1 MKTILRRKDNT
12 SICCLSINQRHTV
25 FTVKTK
31 VIGLTVACSLL
42 VIGLFIIISTL

>member
-1 MKTILRRKDNT
+1 MKTILRRKDDT
-12 SICCLSINQRHTV
+12 SICCPSINQRHTT

-42 VIGLFIIISTL
+42 VVGLFIMIMA

>member
-12 SICCLSINQRHTV
+12 SIYCPSVNQRHAP

-31 VIGLTVACSLL
+31 VIALTIAYTLL
-42 VIGLFIIISTL
+42 VVGFFIMMVTA

>member
-12 SICCLSINQRHTV
+12 SIFCPSVRRRHAP

-31 VIGLTVACSLL
+31 VIELTVACILIA
-42 VIGLFIIISTL
+42 VGIFIMTIAQ

>member
-12 SICCLSINQRHTV
+12 SICCPPANQPHAA

-31 VIGLTVACSLL
+31 VIGVTVACILIM
-42 VIGLFIIISTL
+42 VGFFIIFIVQ

>member
-12 SICCLSINQRHTV
+12 SIFCPSVRQRHAT

-31 VIGLTVACSLL
+31 VIELTVACTLL
-42 VIGLFIIISTL
+42 VVGIFIIIIAQ

>member
-1 MKTILRRKDNT
+1 MKTILRRKDDT
-12 SICCLSINQRHTV
+12 SICCPSINQHYTP

-42 VIGLFIIISTL
+42 AVGLLIMIMA